1 MPLSGR
7 GNSGDGR
14 PQLEGL
20 DRGAGG
26 DRHPGDP
33 ESHGR
38 ACGGGHVR
46 GAGDARHPRGVH
58 RAPRGGCGADNPL
71 ALLLNRRFINLD
83 LNASF
88 GVRGVLYEQL
98 RAPQVLKKLNS
109 HGLVIDFHTFSC
121 DSPPFAIV
129 VDESMIPLASSLGVE
144 HVVHMRHN
152 IKKGHALINFRDGV
166 SVEVGAHKDQRSF
179 DLAQQIVM
187 KLKNNGIKPQ
197 SVRVY
202 EVFGKIEEPGNY
214 QNFVRAQD
222 GIIPVLYGEKAYIKQ
237 GFYGLIAREIILKG
251 GDTHERAQ

>member
-1 MPLSGR
+1 MAQRNGTVLV
-7 GNSGDGR
+7 NFLAE
-14 PQLEGL
+14 LEDL
-20 DRGAGG
+20 
-26 DRHPGDP
+26 
-33 ESHGR
+33 HGR
-38 ACGGGHVR
+38 FFIGRRKEKNMNHEFQFVTAIHGNETM
-46 GAGDARHPRGVH
+46 PH
-58 RAPRGGCGADNPL
+58 RALRQIGEKHVIGNPL